1 MTQQY
6 LDKLGILD
14 NLQQT
19 LLAKH
24 QDIHTMFQQG
34 ECSRHCPAVTPRE
47 QLMQSMRTHASVGML
62 AHGHGM
68 VLLMDLHVAVRRR

>member
-1 MTQQY
+1 MLRACADSYMTQQY

-24 QDIHTMFQQG
+24 QDVHTMFQQG
-34 ECSRHCPAVTPRE
+34 ECPCHSPAVIRLE
-47 QLMQSMRTHASVGML
+47 QLMKSVLKYASVGML
-62 AHGHGM
+62 ACRH
-68 VLLMDLHVAVRRR
+68 ATI